1 MQAKPVEPGFI
12 INLTIPVESLN
23 VILTSLEAQPYKL
36 VAETI
41 NEVRSQAMAQIAAAQ
56 SIQKSKE

>member
-12 INLTIPVESLN
+12 VTLTIPVEQLN

-56 SIQKSKE
+56 SLSKSKE